1 MQLGALIDSNHTFC
15 AIWLPTMS
23 ENIDANPNSH
33 HVVCC
38 VHDRSSGGNKGATLI
53 RHASSNRVF
62 RRKYGTIKRG
72 KSMMALACDD
82 DGGTGLR
89 YFHYVEINEK
99 DGSRIGAVLFT
110 VHSARPSKSSRSN
123 SIADVHR
130 ERSAIAALSPATKD
144 AVRVRPLALH
154 TFDVACRS
162 CITQTLT
169 APSFGVYDCLPRPRQ
184 YSGQW

>member
-1 MQLGALIDSNHTFC
+1 M
-15 AIWLPTMS
+15 
-23 ENIDANPNSH
+23 
-33 HVVCC
+33 
-38 VHDRSSGGNKGATLI
+38 
-53 RHASSNRVF
+53 F

-99 DGSRIGAVLFT
+99 DGSGLGAVLFT
-110 VHSARPSKSSRSN
+110 VHSARPSKASRSN

-130 ERSAIAALSPATKD
+130 ERSAIVARTPAMKD
-144 AVRVRPLALH
+144 ALRVRPLAPN

-162 CITQTLT
+162 CITQTLIT
-169 APSFGVYDCLPRPRQ
+169 PSFGVYDYLPKAICGPVVMESDGASAAILTLNASRTAESSDEAVFLSCGPSSDNLRLHT
-184 YSGQW
+184 SIRVVRLCK

>member
-1 MQLGALIDSNHTFC
+1 
-15 AIWLPTMS
+15 MS
-23 ENIDANPNSH
+23 DNIDVNPNSH
-33 HVVCC
+33 HIVCC

-99 DGSRIGAVLFT
+99 DGSGLGAVLFT

-123 SIADVHR
+123 STAAVQR
-130 ERSAIAALSPATKD
+130 ERSANVALSPAMKD
-144 AVRVRPLALH
+144 AVRVRPLAPH

-169 APSFGVYDCLPRPRQ
+169 APSFGVYDCLSRPRQ
-184 YSGQW
+184 YAGQW

>member
-1 MQLGALIDSNHTFC
+1 MWSAAS
-15 AIWLPTMS
+15 
-23 ENIDANPNSH
+23 
-33 HVVCC
+33 
-38 VHDRSSGGNKGATLI
+38 HDRSSGGNKGATLI

-99 DGSRIGAVLFT
+99 DGSRLGAVLFT

-123 SIADVHR
+123 STAAVQR
-130 ERSAIAALSPATKD
+130 ERSANVALSPAMKD
-144 AVRVRPLALH
+144 AVRVRPLGPAHIRCGMQVLYH
-154 TFDVACRS
+154 TNSHNAFVRC
-162 CITQTLT
+162 
-169 APSFGVYDCLPRPRQ
+169 V
-184 YSGQW
+184 